1 MSIYAYSSRK
11 ANGEAVHLSAYEGQA
26 LLIVNTASECGLTP
40 QFKELQELYDTY
52 KDRGLVVLG
61 FPCNQFGGQEPGTAA
76 EAEAF
81 CSLNYGVTFPMF
93 DKLDVKG
100 AEADPLFVYLTDT
113 TGAEITWNFA
123 KFLVDRQGNVVKHFD
138 PTAKPLELKSD
149 IEKLLG

>member
-1 MSIYAYSSRK
+1 MSIYSFSPRK
-11 ANGEAVHLSAYEGQA
+11 ANGEAVNLGAYEGKA

-40 QFKELQELYDTY
+40 QFKELQELHETY
-52 KDRGLVVLG
+52 KDRGLAVLG

-93 DKLDVKG
+93 EKLDVKG
-100 AEADPLFVYLTDT
+100 PDADPLFAYLTES

-123 KFLVDRQGNVVKHFD
+123 KFLVDGRGKVVKHFE
-138 PTAKPLELKSD
+138 PTAKPLELKPE